1 MEVLGKLNAKRI
13 LLVEHDIQ
21 TATQLGALLRRAGY
35 EVENAYNSGDALA
48 ASHDRFAVALVNSS
62 MKDRNGK
69 NILQVIRDHASFAK
83 LPVLLLDEPGADV
96 TSANANPSAAQ
107 ARLLARIA
115 AQLAK
120 ERQSN
125 ITQVIS
131 GRANG
136 PSRRTTGTLTAVRD
150 TQAMP
155 PSLEDDPSHR
165 SRAVIDAQYRQLAA
179 LRTLSELGRSIASVL
194 DLDEVL
200 NKIAEAAATL
210 TSAEESLLLLP
221 DEQDEAL
228 YLRAMK
234 GVDESNAKNFR
245 IRSTE
250 PLVGRVY
257 RTGEPIIVADEQGLT
272 RVKTEYLIRAAIYV
286 PMQFKGKLIGV
297 LGVHNRRVPR
307 QFNVHDQELLT
318 DLAAYAAVAI
328 ENARLYED
336 RMVQNRQLET
346 LVEVGM
352 SVNSTLT
359 LSNVLMTI
367 SRQIIKAIDVSAC
380 LIEQRASVT
389 QERETKTGDTAV
401 LPENELFTLAQTWQ
415 AAWSVTNAPLISLD
429 ARPMLKQS
437 LQQNIAYIAG
447 REQGSAKLNAE
458 LNILR
463 EVGAERLTVLPLRVG
478 NNVPF
483 GLIELYYRATVPSEP
498 PSSEM
503 RARIRSHAAEIYA
516 LLRLKPEVR
525 PAPQVFEHAHA
536 ILNQSG
542 ADWLVMHVL
551 NERNDHLLR
560 ILQYGAGVFLDPP
573 RPEMPL
579 IPIELQPVLDKDSH
593 PVYVTATQA
602 DLPETLREMLVGYG
616 AESALFLPM
625 QIKGK
630 VAGMFTIYDTN
641 ATRVFSQDEMNLAM
655 AMVSQAATAI
665 ENARLY
671 RDLERSLTNLKQTQA
686 SLVQAA
692 RLSTIGELAAVVAH
706 QINNPLTTII
716 VDSEIMLHDMK
727 PGDPNHEAITAI
739 HRAGQRAHTVVK
751 RLLSAARRNG
761 DDKPQWIEVHQ
772 TIRNTLELV
781 STHIERGQVRFEVE
795 LDVSVPS
802 YVLAMPNQ
810 LEDAWLN
817 LLMNAR
823 DAIQDMPSPAMGI
836 LSRRAKDQLDVMV
849 WDNGSGIPPNYRDR
863 IFEPFFTTK
872 PPGHGT
878 GLGLYICKQIIVQA
892 GGKISVDSAPNQGT
906 LFRVRLPVSETREQ

>member
-1 MEVLGKLNAKRI
+1 
-13 LLVEHDIQ
+13 
-21 TATQLGALLRRAGY
+21 
-35 EVENAYNSGDALA
+35 
-48 ASHDRFAVALVNSS
+48 
-62 MKDRNGK
+62 
-69 NILQVIRDHASFAK
+69 
-83 LPVLLLDEPGADV
+83 
-96 TSANANPSAAQ
+96 
-107 ARLLARIA
+107 
-115 AQLAK
+115 
-120 ERQSN
+120 
-125 ITQVIS
+125 
-131 GRANG
+131 
-136 PSRRTTGTLTAVRD
+136 
-150 TQAMP
+150 
-155 PSLEDDPSHR
+155 
-165 SRAVIDAQYRQLAA
+165 
-179 LRTLSELGRSIASVL
+179 
-194 DLDEVL
+194 
-200 NKIAEAAATL
+200 
-210 TSAEESLLLLP
+210 
-221 DEQDEAL
+221 
-228 YLRAMK
+228 
-234 GVDESNAKNFR
+234 
-245 IRSTE
+245 
-250 PLVGRVY
+250 
-257 RTGEPIIVADEQGLT
+257 
-272 RVKTEYLIRAAIYV
+272 
-286 PMQFKGKLIGV
+286 
-297 LGVHNRRVPR
+297 
-307 QFNVHDQELLT
+307 
-318 DLAAYAAVAI
+318 
-328 ENARLYED
+328 
-336 RMVQNRQLET
+336 
-346 LVEVGM
+346 
-352 SVNSTLT
+352 
-359 LSNVLMTI
+359 
-367 SRQIIKAIDVSAC
+367 
-380 LIEQRASVT
+380 
-389 QERETKTGDTAV
+389 
-401 LPENELFTLAQTWQ
+401 
-415 AAWSVTNAPLISLD
+415 
-429 ARPMLKQS
+429 
-437 LQQNIAYIAG
+437 
-447 REQGSAKLNAE
+447 
-458 LNILR
+458 
-463 EVGAERLTVLPLRVG
+463 
-478 NNVPF
+478 
-483 GLIELYYRATVPSEP
+483 
-498 PSSEM
+498 M

-836 LSRRAKDQLDVMV
+836 LSRRAKDQ
-849 WDNGSGIPPNYRDR
+849 
-863 IFEPFFTTK
+863 
-872 PPGHGT
+872 
-878 GLGLYICKQIIVQA
+878 
-892 GGKISVDSAPNQGT
+892 
-906 LFRVRLPVSETREQ
+906 